1 MRLLVALSVLIP
13 AAAQAVPAPALE
25 KQQPAAAPTAPAA
38 ETTAVKRVCRTVEVV
53 GTSIPRRICSV
64 KIVNKAPEA
73 PKDQR

>member
-1 MRLLVALSVLIP
+1 MRLLVALSVLIS
-13 AAAQAVPAPALE
+13 ATANAVPAPAPE
-25 KQQPAAAPTAPAA
+25 KQQPTGAPTTPAA

-53 GTSIPRRICSV
+53 GTSIPRRVCSV